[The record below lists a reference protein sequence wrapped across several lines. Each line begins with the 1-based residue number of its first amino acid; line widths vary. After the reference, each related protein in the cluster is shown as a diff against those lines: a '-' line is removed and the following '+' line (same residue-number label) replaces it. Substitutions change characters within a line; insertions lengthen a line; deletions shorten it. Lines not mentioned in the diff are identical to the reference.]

1 MAFLLSSDLE
11 MVAWQGFP
19 LTVKLTKDEKP
30 RNDGDKIRRDAA
42 RSSILEWRRVPFAMN
57 ITFYSAMTVLDVMTT
72 QLRACEEKLSSI
84 QDYKENELTDL
95 YRLAEEAIN
104 AMKAEQ
110 DAIEA
115 ALPQLADKERHGAME
130 RLSRIDLMESN
141 AKSIQDKLTQLHAH
155 TGELCD
161 LLEPQTTRLKHLET
175 QIQYFQLLLEV
186 ETLSARAKPSAGS
199 NGDIDALVALA
210 ALNQSLS
217 THFGMDVSFQLN
229 LRVCRQRMAFLAVE
243 LQAFHTNAL
252 DASVDALR
260 WPQVIADTD
269 LASKA
274 VEVFRD
280 KFTALVQVQ
289 LAVASVTPEG
299 VESEPL
305 VRRFHFHFDTHVKT
319 NDVSKPEWYLTHV
332 IEVLRGHILFLE
344 SVVRPA
350 LARGLVES
358 STATR
363 SNNTDGV
370 ALFIHGLLQP
380 VCAKLKQSLPIL
392 VLLLPIAKVTL
403 HQASIVPLKL
413 KQTVAGLSKS
423 VLNHPLLE
431 TQEAKNVTHGL
442 LGQGSLV
449 LPTAAFSAAYSVGST
464 LFRSLQRPKDSV
476 VEVVRAVDD
485 DAELDERESDT
496 YTLDGSI
503 FQNEWT
509 WFQAGVQT
517 MEEVL
522 VTASSAAI
530 RAQWAAVDRIVP
542 DVSPEF
548 TGGVALFRHHL
559 VFAHASLNPSS
570 FEMYW
575 KALSKELDGHVLA
588 IVLQLKGSVRRL
600 VEASAVLHMPTAKAR
615 VLGDALATQHKLD
628 MSSVQIQTMLE
639 ASQLHALTPSN
650 VSTLLRMGA

>member
-1 MAFLLSSDLE
+1 
-11 MVAWQGFP
+11 
-19 LTVKLTKDEKP
+19 
-30 RNDGDKIRRDAA
+30 
-42 RSSILEWRRVPFAMN
+42 
-57 ITFYSAMTVLDVMTT
+57 
-72 QLRACEEKLSSI
+72 
-84 QDYKENELTDL
+84 
-95 YRLAEEAIN
+95 
-104 AMKAEQ
+104 
-110 DAIEA
+110 
-115 ALPQLADKERHGAME
+115 
-130 RLSRIDLMESN
+130 
-141 AKSIQDKLTQLHAH
+141 
-155 TGELCD
+155 
-161 LLEPQTTRLKHLET
+161 
-175 QIQYFQLLLEV
+175 
-186 ETLSARAKPSAGS
+186 
-199 NGDIDALVALA
+199 
-210 ALNQSLS
+210 
-217 THFGMDVSFQLN
+217 
-229 LRVCRQRMAFLAVE
+229 
-243 LQAFHTNAL
+243 
-252 DASVDALR
+252 
-260 WPQVIADTD
+260 
-269 LASKA
+269 
-274 VEVFRD
+274 
-280 KFTALVQVQ
+280 
-289 LAVASVTPEG
+289 
-299 VESEPL
+299 PL

-332 IEVLRGHILFLE
+332 VEVLRGHILFLE

-464 LFRSLQRPKDSV
+464 LFRSLQRPKESV
-476 VEVVRAVDD
+476 VEVVRAVEDG
-485 DAELDERESDT
+485 AELDERESDT

-509 WFQAGVQT
+509 WFQACVQS

-522 VTASSAAI
+522 VAASSAAI
-530 RAQWAAVDRIVP
+530 RAQWAAVDRIMP

-570 FEMYW
+570 FEVYW

-588 IVLQLKGSVRRL
+588 IVLQLKAMSKNGRLQFTHDVHAVTLVLRPYTSRPDAYVRRL
-600 VEASAVLHMPTAKAR
+600 VEASAVLHMPTAKAK

-628 MSSVQIQTMLE
+628 MASIQIQTMLE

-650 VSTLLRMGA
+650 VFTLLRMGA

>member
-1 MAFLLSSDLE
+1 MTFLLSSDLE

-30 RNDGDKIRRDAA
+30 RNDGDEIRRVAA
-42 RSSILEWRRVPFAMN
+42 RSSILEWRRVPFAMD
-57 ITFYSAMTVLDVMTT
+57 IMFYSAMTVLDVMTT

-115 ALPQLADKERHGAME
+115 TLPQLADKERHGAME

-141 AKSIQDKLTQLHAH
+141 AKSVQDKLTQLHAH

-199 NGDIDALVALA
+199 NGDIDALVAMA

-252 DASVDALR
+252 DVSIDALR

-269 LASKA
+269 LASNA

-289 LAVASVTPEG
+289 LAVASVTAEG
-299 VESEPL
+299 VESELSDLWAMQRLLQPL

-332 IEVLRGHILFLE
+332 VEVLR
-344 SVVRPA
+344 
-350 LARGLVES
+350 
-358 STATR
+358 
-363 SNNTDGV
+363 
-370 ALFIHGLLQP
+370 
-380 VCAKLKQSLPIL
+380 
-392 VLLLPIAKVTL
+392 LLLPIAKVTL

-464 LFRSLQRPKDSV
+464 LFRSLQRPKESV
-476 VEVVRAVDD
+476 VEVVRAVEDG
-485 DAELDERESDT
+485 AELDERESDT

-509 WFQAGVQT
+509 WFQAGVQS

-522 VTASSAAI
+522 VAASSAAI

-570 FEMYW
+570 FEVYW

-588 IVLQLKGSVRRL
+588 IVLQLK
-600 VEASAVLHMPTAKAR
+600 VLTY
-615 VLGDALATQHKLD
+615 
-628 MSSVQIQTMLE
+628 
-639 ASQLHALTPSN
+639 
-650 VSTLLRMGA
+650 

>member
-1 MAFLLSSDLE
+1 
-11 MVAWQGFP
+11 
-19 LTVKLTKDEKP
+19 
-30 RNDGDKIRRDAA
+30 
-42 RSSILEWRRVPFAMN
+42 
-57 ITFYSAMTVLDVMTT
+57 MTT

-141 AKSIQDKLTQLHAH
+141 AKSVQDKLTQLHAH

-442 LGQGSLV
+442 LG
-449 LPTAAFSAAYSVGST
+449 
-464 LFRSLQRPKDSV
+464 
-476 VEVVRAVDD
+476 
-485 DAELDERESDT
+485 
-496 YTLDGSI
+496 
-503 FQNEWT
+503 
-509 WFQAGVQT
+509 
-517 MEEVL
+517 
-522 VTASSAAI
+522 
-530 RAQWAAVDRIVP
+530 
-542 DVSPEF
+542 
-548 TGGVALFRHHL
+548 
-559 VFAHASLNPSS
+559 
-570 FEMYW
+570 
-575 KALSKELDGHVLA
+575 
-588 IVLQLKGSVRRL
+588 
-600 VEASAVLHMPTAKAR
+600 
-615 VLGDALATQHKLD
+615 
-628 MSSVQIQTMLE
+628 
-639 ASQLHALTPSN
+639 
-650 VSTLLRMGA
+650 